1 MLYTYNV
8 MERIAE
14 KSINEFKFSFR
25 LPSSQLIWI
34 ISEGLDPNL
43 THQPNPDS
51 SIFGILSNTIE
62 W

>member
-1 MLYTYNV
+1 

-43 THQPNPDS
+43 THQPKPDS